1 MGGVVG
7 RFALWL
13 SVNLGLLTFIWLR
26 LSASVIPIIGYVI
39 VEVDHRKKAM
49 TLHNPG
55 DNKT

>member
-1 MGGVVG
+1 MGG
-7 RFALWL
+7 FALCI
-13 SVNLGLLTFIWLR
+13 SDNLGLLTFIWLR
-26 LSASVIPIIGYVI
+26 LSVSVIPIICYVI